1 MTENKKA
8 LLAYLAV
15 CLFWGS
21 TYLAI
26 RIGVRDFPA
35 SLFASFR
42 FIIAG
47 SILMFYVKWKG
58 YDLPKSK
65 QAVKQQAIIGL
76 MMLLGGTGLVC
87 HAEKTL
93 HSSIASLIV
102 SSVPLFIA
110 FLEIIVLK
118 QQKMSVKGV
127 LGLFIGFGGVSILAL
142 SGSGKIDLDMTGM
155 LLMLGASLSWSVGS
169 VYSKQVEK
177 QGHIISNI
185 AIQMLSGGLGLLILG
200 ALTGEFNG
208 LSPSMDSV
216 FALMYLVVFGS
227 IIGYS
232 CYIYALQ
239 VWPAARVGT
248 YAYVNPVVA
257 LILGVIILNEPVNLT
272 IVASLVIILSGVV
285 LVQSS
290 KIEKQ

>member
-1 MTENKKA
+1 MTENRKA

-47 SILMFYVKWKG
+47 SILMLFSIWKG
-58 YDLPKSK
+58 YDRPSSSK
-65 QAVKQQAIIGL
+65 AIKQQAVIGL
-76 MMLLGGTGLVC
+76 FMLLGGTGLVC

-110 FLEIIVLK
+110 LLEVVILR
-118 QQKMSVKGV
+118 QQKISVKGIV
-127 LGLFIGFGGVSILAL
+127 GLFVGFGGVSILAL
-142 SGSGKIDLDMTGM
+142 SGAEQIELDMVGM
-155 LLMLGASLSWSVGS
+155 ALMLAASLFWSIGS

-177 QGHIISNI
+177 QGHIVVNI
-185 AIQMLSGGLGLLILG
+185 AIQMLSGGTGLLLLG
-200 ALTGEFNG
+200 GLTGEFSM
-208 LSPSMDSV
+208 LTPSTDSIL
-216 FALMYLVVFGS
+216 ALLYLVVFGS
-227 IIGYS
+227 IVGYS

-257 LILGVIILNEPVNLT
+257 LILGVLILSEPVNAT
-272 IVASLVIILSGVV
+272 VVGSLVIILTGVI
-285 LVQSS
+285 LVQRS
-290 KIEKQ
+290 KIEKV